1 MDLTDEIEAALLTN
15 LENKDGIDITQIVN
29 ADAIY
34 AINTA
39 FDQIYLSNVQEK
51 KADDEP
57 IHNDVREENATT
69 ACEEEEK
76 EFDIHELLAASMG
89 QKEQFKMLNF
99 TEEEKKADDESIRG
113 DVRKEN
119 ATVAW
124 EEDMKQQDES
134 VRLQLAA
141 MKLYVEDRTI
151 DVDPSKKVSIIH
163 DDEVIEKACTNTVE
177 ECTRVLGLDNI
188 REIVMACQM
197 PYEARFAV
205 FMLLKTLH
213 RVIDM
218 VTLDACLL
226 RQCEQ
231 DRTYA
236 CRVTTGVLMATP
248 LTEEVAQDTVELFE
262 PLSIRFNRQI
272 SRGKTFLYSLSMI
285 VEKS

>member
-1 MDLTDEIEAALLTN
+1 MDSIDEIEASLLTN
-15 LENKDGIDITQIVN
+15 LENKDGIDRPQIAAADRICAAN
-29 ADAIY
+29 A
-34 AINTA
+34 A
-39 FDQIYLSNVQEK
+39 FDK
-51 KADDEP
+51 
-57 IHNDVREENATT
+57 IHPNLVEN
-69 ACEEEEK
+69 EEEEDEK
-76 EFDIHELLAASMG
+76 FDIHELLAAASMG
-89 QKEQFKMLNF
+89 HEPCKMLNF
-99 TEEEKKADDESIRG
+99 TEQEKKADDESIQG

-119 ATVAW
+119 ATAAW

-163 DDEVIEKACTNTVE
+163 DEVIEKACTSIGGE

-226 RQCEQ
+226 KQCEQ

-236 CRVTTGVLMATP
+236 CRVTTDVLMSTP
-248 LTEEVAQDTVELFE
+248 LTEEVAQDIVELFE

-272 SRGKTFLYSLSMI
+272 SRGKTLLYSLSVI